1 MRKLSGEEGSSLA
14 EMAILL
20 PIYVILMTAA
30 IYFAHIGLTRI
41 GIQKAVGY
49 AAAQTGQ
56 QGLGDVNDLMPVAGR
71 VTVVNFG
78 DDVIDGE
85 EMWSAGDIDTVLE
98 DMARAPVGH
107 YEFEDGEII
116 YVLDEDRLSAYGQY
130 IFDSD
135 LQDECDNVA
144 EILKGW
150 LYRSRS
156 WMSCRYE
163 PVFGDWDAVDITN
176 VSSSSYVSGDQDRGS
191 HPLDAPDFNREIVG
205 VLSGSAFPAPIEAE
219 PDLWLSQTE

>member
-1 MRKLSGEEGSSLA
+1 MVFSSEEGSSLA
-14 EMAILL
+14 EIAILL
-20 PIYVILMTAA
+20 PIYVILITAA
-30 IYFAHIGLTRI
+30 IYFAHIGMVRI

-49 AAAQTGQ
+49 AAAQTDE
-56 QGLGDVNDLMPVAGR
+56 QGLGEVEDLVPVASR
-71 VTVVNFG
+71 VTVVDFD
-78 DDVIDGE
+78 DDVMDDGG
-85 EMWSAGDIDTVLE
+85 MWSAGDIDTVLE

-130 IFDSD
+130 IFDNN

-144 EILKGW
+144 EILEGW

-156 WMSCRYE
+156 SMSCRYD
-163 PVFGDWDAVDITN
+163 PVFGDWDAVDITD

-191 HPLDAPDFNREIVG
+191 HPPDAPDFNREIVG
-205 VLSGSAFPAPIEAE
+205 MLSGSTFPAPIEAE
-219 PDLWLSQTE
+219 PDLWLSQTR